1 MALFEG
7 YERKIDKINGVLAQ
21 YGISS
26 VEECKTICEEKG
38 FDPYTITKNIQPICF
53 EDAAWAYTVGA
64 AIAIKKGVKTAA
76 EAAEAIGIGL
86 QAFCIP
92 GSVAE
97 DRKVGLGHGNLGAML
112 LRDETKCFA
121 FLAGHESFA
130 AAEGAIGIAR
140 SANRARKEPLR
151 VILNGLGK
159 DAAQIISRINGFTY
173 VQTQFDYYTGE
184 LKIVKEY
191 KYSEGERAAV
201 RCYGADDVREGV
213 AIMHHEGVDVS
224 ITGNSTNPTR
234 FQHPVAGTYKKE
246 CVEQGKKYFSV
257 ASGGGTGRTLH
268 PDNMAAGPA
277 SYGMTDTMGRMHSD
291 AQFAGSSSVPAHVEM
306 MGFLGMGNNP
316 MVGATVSV
324 AVAVEEALKG

>member
-324 AVAVEEALKG
+324 AVAVDEALKG